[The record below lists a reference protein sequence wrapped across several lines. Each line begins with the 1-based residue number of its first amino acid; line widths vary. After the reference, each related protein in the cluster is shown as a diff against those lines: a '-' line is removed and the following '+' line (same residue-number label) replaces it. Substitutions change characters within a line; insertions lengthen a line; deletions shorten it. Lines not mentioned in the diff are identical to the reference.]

1 MNIDKRAITNIEKT
15 NESISKILSK
25 IESIQDEEL
34 SLVLE
39 EIKKLKIKKKK
50 EKKKDTSVFKV
61 EKKLLGS
68 FQKFEEVVSKKPKI
82 ESKEKIKFQSIIPN
96 SLFNFKKQS
105 SEDYSRKGVND
116 LELEKLK
123 MMKSI
128 SRKLDFEWKPKKED
142 KKKDPEKDKS
152 SSISDWLSNI
162 STGAGLA
169 SLTKYG
175 KRLMPVARVAYS
187 VKSLWDLFGTIK
199 SGINDYKTFK
209 SAGNDI
215 RANDVLMKTVV
226 GGVGNLM
233 NAATG
238 VMPLPYAALFM
249 PVAEFLEYTSKNYDT
264 ISLNKN
270 DEIMARE
277 RKVLEIEDM
286 IAKGEKNEILQLR
299 PNGEKRYW
307 EFKNYSSNDWEPLID
322 DKTKKPLSILQDK
335 QRVVPDIQGKDGIQT
350 YKLKTDSGALV
361 EMVVRQGMP
370 QIKVGD
376 NYSPISTRQS
386 GGNVNKGQ
394 QYLVGEAGPEGVRYS
409 DKANSVISFN
419 KSITKMIEGFSLS
432 KWIRKLEIRS
442 EIPFYFFKPTGYT
455 VYGHGP
461 DKLVLGND
469 YVITPDI
476 IKKAMQEDK
485 MTLDFNNIPTDDRER
500 SKAFSAQMRSEE
512 GGYSNN
518 KNDKGGKTNFGV
530 TQISL
535 DEYFRTRSKKS
546 PAMEGMPTDVKN
558 ITKEQADEIY
568 YHNYYLR
575 NNIKKYKDPALAYL
589 WFVSYAGSAGGVK
602 KWEKDSDKLTF
613 EQLSEIR
620 KKHFFDLAKKD
631 PTQKQHLHGWLGRD
645 IRAAEMVRRSRE
657 KLVVKSDTF
666 NVSSVQLQ
674 NKTVLERQFMLNTIA
689 PAMANVVNEEFN

>member
-1 MNIDKRAITNIEKT
+1 MIIDKRAITNIEKT
-15 NESISKILSK
+15 NEKISKILSK
-25 IESIQDEEL
+25 IEGVQEEEL
-34 SLVLE
+34 SLILE

-50 EKKKDTSVFKV
+50 EVKKDTSVFKV
-61 EKKLLGS
+61 EKKLLGY
-68 FQKFEEVVSKKPKI
+68 FQKFEEVISKKPKI
-82 ESKEKIKFQSIIPN
+82 EIKQNIKFQSIIPN
-96 SLFNFKKQS
+96 NLFNFKKQS
-105 SEDYSRKGVND
+105 SEDYSRKNSND

-128 SRKLDFEWKPKKED
+128 SRKLDFQWKPKKED
-142 KKKDPEKDKS
+142 KKKDDKDKS

-162 STGAGLA
+162 SIGAGLA
-169 SLTKYG
+169 SMTKYG

-187 VKSLWDLFGTIK
+187 LKSLWDLFGTIK
-199 SGINDYKTFK
+199 SGINEYKTFK

-215 RANDVLMKTVV
+215 RANDALFKTAI
-226 GGVGNLM
+226 GGAGNLM
-233 NAATG
+233 NAASG
-238 VMPLPYAALFM
+238 VMPLPYAVLFGA
-249 PVAEFLEYTSKNYDT
+249 VAEFLEYTSKNYESITLD
-264 ISLNKN
+264 KN
-270 DEIMARE
+270 NEMMVRE

-299 PNGEKRYW
+299 PNGEKSYW
-307 EFKNYSSNDWEPLID
+307 EYKNYKTDDWEPLID
-322 DKTKKPLSILQDK
+322 DKTKKPLSITQDK
-335 QRVVPDIQGKDGIQT
+335 QRVISDIRSKDGIQT

-361 EMVVRQGMP
+361 EMVVRQGIP

-386 GGNVNKGQ
+386 GGNVKKGE
-394 QYLVGEAGPEGVRYS
+394 QYLVGESGPEGIKYS
-409 DKANSVISFN
+409 DKSNSVILFN
-419 KSITKMIEGFSLS
+419 KSITKMIEGFNLS

-461 DKLVLGND
+461 DKVVSD
-469 YVITPDI
+469 EYVISEDI
-476 IKKAMQEDK
+476 IKKALAQEDK

-546 PAMEGMPTDVKN
+546 PAIEGMPKDVKD

-568 YHNYYLR
+568 YQNYYIR
-575 NNIKKYKDPALAYL
+575 NNIKRFKDPALAYL

-602 KWEKDSDKLTF
+602 KWEKDADKLTF
-613 EQLSEIR
+613 DELSEIR
-620 KKHFFDLAKKD
+620 KKYFFDLAKKD
-631 PTQKQHLHGWLGRD
+631 STQKKWVPGWLGRD
-645 IRAAEMVRRSRE
+645 IRAVEMVRRSKE

-666 NVSSVQLQ
+666 KVSSVQLQ
-674 NKTVLERQFMLNTIA
+674 NKTAQERQFMLNTIA

>member
-15 NESISKILSK
+15 NEKISKILSK
-25 IESIQDEEL
+25 IEGIQDEEL

-82 ESKEKIKFQSIIPN
+82 ESKEKIKFQSIIPS

-105 SEDYSRKGVND
+105 SEDYSRKGVD
-116 LELEKLK
+116 DIELEKLK

-215 RANDVLMKTVV
+215 RANDVLFKTAI
-226 GGVGNLM
+226 GGAGNLM
-233 NAATG
+233 NAASG
-238 VMPLPYAALFM
+238 VMPLPYALLFGA
-249 PVAEFLEYTSKNYDT
+249 VAEFLEYTSKNYDT

-322 DKTKKPLSILQDK
+322 DKTKKPLSIMQDK

-461 DKLVLGND
+461 DKVVGGD

-500 SKAFSAQMRSEE
+500 SRAFSRQMESEE

-518 KNDKGGKTNFGV
+518 KNDKGGKTKFGV

-535 DEYFRTRSKKS
+535 DEYFRTTKS
-546 PAMEGMPTDVKN
+546 PLEGMPKEIKD

-568 YHNYYLR
+568 YRNYYVANSLGK
-575 NNIKKYKDPALAYL
+575 IKDPKLAYL
-589 WFVSYAGSAGGVK
+589 WFVSFAGSYAGAQKWK
-602 KWEKDSDKLTF
+602 KNIDKLSF
-613 EQLSEIR
+613 EDLLEIR
-620 KKHFFDLAKKD
+620 KKHFFDIVKKD
-631 PTQKQHLHGWLGRD
+631 STQRQWLDGWLGRD
-645 IRAAEMVRRSRE
+645 IRIQEMVRRSKE

-666 NVSSVQLQ
+666 KVSSVQLQ
-674 NKTVLERQFMLNTIA
+674 NKTVQERQFMLNTIA